1 MQKKSSSQFFRF
13 GVKIVK
19 KTEKST
25 EPFSHTY
32 VKSEAMSGYKN
43 NLTTLN
49 HYLRPGSSTHIGTHS
64 FYQPKFRL
72 VEWFNL
78 SFDQTTEKAHPSKNQ
93 D

>member
-1 MQKKSSSQFFRF
+1 MKKS
-13 GVKIVK
+13 G
-19 KTEKST
+19 KST